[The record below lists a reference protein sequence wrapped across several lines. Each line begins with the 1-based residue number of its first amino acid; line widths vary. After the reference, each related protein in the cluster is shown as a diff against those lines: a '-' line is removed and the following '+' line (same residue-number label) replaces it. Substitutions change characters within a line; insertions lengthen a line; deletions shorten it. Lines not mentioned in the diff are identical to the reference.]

1 MKKHKPSKRIGSV
14 RVAKGTGVAK
24 REQTN
29 IIDRANRWL
38 GVMLLV
44 SRSYELLK
52 SLPWEVI
59 HNHLQL

>member
-1 MKKHKPSKRIGSV
+1 MKKRKPSKGIGNV
-14 RVAKGTGVAK
+14 HVAKGTSVAK

-29 IIDRANRWL
+29 ILDRANRWL
-38 GVMLLV
+38 GFVLLV